1 MANEYACSRCKKSGS
16 KKSIPYK
23 IVYDTDGMSVKF
35 IGQLCEDCYKKIF
48 NQNEQ
53 KEKTETTK

>member
-23 IVYDTDGMSVKF
+23 IIYDTDGM
-35 IGQLCEDCYKKIF
+35 
-48 NQNEQ
+48 
-53 KEKTETTK
+53 KESLIRYLE

>member
-1 MANEYACSRCKKSGS
+1 MANEYVCSKCKKPGS

-23 IVYDTDGMSVKF
+23 IIYDTDGMSVKF